1 VALGYSDSVGQR
13 TPRGM
18 ACEQGRTTTCAM
30 WDDAFD
36 RWGRDEMGPGGS
48 GRGASGSAASGRVG
62 LSSTVPSGTVK
73 PGFELKSEFK

>member
-36 RWGRDEMGPGGS
+36 RWGRDETGPGGS
-48 GRGASGSAASGRVG
+48 GRGASGRLG
-62 LSSTVPSGTVK
+62 LSSTVPGGTGK